1 VQLIAKTASDPSGEN
16 SIMRKTL
23 WASFAVCLVLSL
35 SARVR
40 ADEQADMKALIDKA
54 VKAMGREEK
63 LARFKNAT
71 WKGKGSIKSGTGDF
85 GFTEDSYMQP
95 PSQYRFDLEIDAN
108 GQKIKEIV
116 VINGDK
122 GWIKIADMTA
132 DLNKDQVT
140 AFKDYFYAMGLA
152 INPTELRGKGLKLS
166 PLGEVKIG
174 DRTAIGVQAV
184 QAGRR
189 DVNVYFDKDN
199 GLPLKSET
207 IAKGVFDNDQEVTHE
222 FFYSDYKEFEG
233 AKAAT
238 KISWKRDGKPY
249 VERELTEGKPEEKL
263 DESLFGK
270 P

>member
-1 VQLIAKTASDPSGEN
+1 
-16 SIMRKTL
+16 MRKTL
-23 WASFAVCLVLSL
+23 WASLVVCLLLTSRGL
-35 SARVR
+35 K
-40 ADEQADMKALIDKA
+40 ADEPAEIKPLIDKA
-54 VKAMGREEK
+54 VTAMGGPEK

-71 WKGKGSIKSGTGDF
+71 WKGKGTIKSGTGDF

-95 PSQYRFDLEIDAN
+95 PSQYRFDLEIDAA
-108 GQKIKEIV
+108 GQKIKEVV

-132 DLNKDQVT
+132 DLNKDQLT

-152 INPTELRGKGLKLS
+152 SNPAELRGKALNLS

-174 DRTAIGVQAV
+174 DRTAVGVQAV
-184 QAGRR
+184 QAGHR
-189 DVNVYFDKDN
+189 DVNVYFDKEN

-222 FFYSDYKEFEG
+222 YFYSEYKEFEG

-249 VERELTEGKPEEKL
+249 AERELSEGKPEEKL
-263 DESLFGK
+263 DESVFGK